1 MHAGALRRSALLA
14 VIGALSIAG
23 IASADAIKAD
33 GDVIDP
39 GPPLTTVPWG
49 DVSPGAIITIPI
61 GFELTCAGTS
71 HPDAGQTITMTK
83 SISSPAPG
91 GDIISVTPGEIAPI
105 PDTWPDDGTACPTP
119 TPKWSDGDFSIV
131 TLRAPTA
138 PNVGYTYTIAYA
150 PSIAPEGAD
159 DVNAIKG
166 SAPTITIRLNVVASG
181 PVNVPPVLTLPGD
194 KTVEGNT
201 TGGWIAAY
209 SDVSATDAE
218 DDPDPTPTCS
228 PAPGTVLGVDTT
240 TKVTCSVTDR
250 GGKTVTGSFLVT
262 VDDTTP
268 PSLVGL
274 PDDMHLVTSDPTG
287 TTLTY
292 DPPTATDIVDGARTV
307 GCSPPSGEH
316 VGLGSTTVTCTA
328 TDKSGNPASAT
339 FTVDVT
345 YVAPPHVA
353 AVTWF
358 EPIGA
363 DTTTF
368 MANRGRTIPVKADLW
383 IDGARRTSGDAELR
397 LVPCEGGAAMHL
409 PLAFSGDRWGAKLD
423 TSMLTGDCYTV
434 DAWIDGLDAGSF
446 RLDLR
451 GGESAAASRNKGTTA
466 ITGKDHPPKDHQN
479 SGRR

>member
-1 MHAGALRRSALLA
+1 MHAGALRRSAVLA
-14 VIGALSIAG
+14 VIGALSITG

-49 DVSPGAIITIPI
+49 DVSPGAVITIPI

-71 HPDAGQTITMTK
+71 HPDAGQTISMAK

-105 PDTWPDDGTACPTP
+105 PDWWPDDGTTCPTP

-150 PSIAPEGAD
+150 PSIAPVGAD

-166 SAPTITIRLNVVASG
+166 SAPTITIRLNVVAGG
-181 PVNVPPVLTLPGD
+181 PVNAAPVLTLPGD
-194 KTVEGNT
+194 QTVEGNT
-201 TGGWIAAY
+201 TGGWVAAY
-209 SDVSATDAE
+209 SGVSATDAE

-228 PAPGTVLGVDTT
+228 PGPGTVLGLVTT
-240 TKVTCSVTDR
+240 TVSCSVTDS
-250 GGKTVTGSFLVT
+250 GGRTTSGSFHVT
-262 VDDTTP
+262 VVDTTA
-268 PSLVGL
+268 PSLAGV
-274 PDDMHLVTSDPTG
+274 PRDMHLVTTDPSG
-287 TTLTY
+287 TTVTY
-292 DPPTATDIVDGARTV
+292 ATPSATDVVDAAPTVVCDLASGA
-307 GCSPPSGEH
+307 H
-316 VGLGSTTVTCTA
+316 VGLGPTTVTCTA
-328 TDKSGNPASAT
+328 TDARGNHASAA

-345 YVAPPHVA
+345 YVAPAHVA

-368 MANRGRTIPVKADLW
+368 SANRGRTIPVKADLW
-383 IDGARRTSGDAELR
+383 IDGARRTRGDAELR
-397 LVPCEGGAAMHL
+397 LVPCDGGATMHL

-451 GGESAAASRNKGTTA
+451 GGESAAASRNKGTAA

-479 SGRR
+479 GGRR